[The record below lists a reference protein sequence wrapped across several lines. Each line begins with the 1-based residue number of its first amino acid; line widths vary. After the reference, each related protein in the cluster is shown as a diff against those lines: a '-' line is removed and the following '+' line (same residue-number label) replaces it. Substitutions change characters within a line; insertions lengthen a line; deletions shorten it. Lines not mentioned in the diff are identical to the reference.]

1 MYTSPMATKGTID
14 VECPCCKATLKVDKG
29 TGAVL
34 THKEAEKPK
43 PIEDIAAAVQ
53 GLRAQADKREEVF
66 QKSMADHKTRQSV
79 LDRKFEELFKQA
91 KESPDERPFRPDIDL
106 D

>member
-1 MYTSPMATKGTID
+1 MAARETID
-14 VECPCCKATLKVDKG
+14 VECPCCKATLKVDAS

-34 THKEAEKPK
+34 THKEVEKPK

-53 GLRAQADKREEVF
+53 GLKAQANKREEIF
-66 QKSMADHKTRQSV
+66 QKSMADQKTRHSV
-79 LDRKFEELFKQA
+79 FDKKFDELLKQA